1 MRRNFKIVLTLL
13 LTLAMLACLAGCGAV
28 FTSASANNSGGSGA
42 GGNSAP
48 DTYTPPALDESL
60 TYFADIDIE
69 GFGVITVPLHQTVPA
84 PSSSSATR
92 TALTWTVTTLCS
104 ATLLKGLK
112 WWTQTAKP
120 HSQRTATA
128 PSRRKH
134 SR

>member
-69 GFGVITVPLHQTVPA
+69 GFGVITVQLHQTVPA

-104 ATLLKGLK
+104 AT
-112 WWTQTAKP
+112 
-120 HSQRTATA
+120 
-128 PSRRKH
+128 
-134 SR
+134 